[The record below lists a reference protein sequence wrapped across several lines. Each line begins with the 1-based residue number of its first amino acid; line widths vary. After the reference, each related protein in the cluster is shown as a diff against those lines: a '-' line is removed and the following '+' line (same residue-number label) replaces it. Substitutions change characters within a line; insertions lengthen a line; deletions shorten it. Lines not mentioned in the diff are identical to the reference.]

1 MVAPPLTSIEPSIDR
16 FTRQTRRL
24 SASCCPGGRWIGY
37 PTSFG
42 PRVRRSALY
51 AREIRCEHAGFVSAG
66 CGQPIS
72 CIAAWRIGVRRFRAR
87 RSGIMDVCAPIAEPI
102 TPSGDIKYMELPATR
117 VVSVLHVGPYDS
129 LGATYEKLEIFLR
142 TNGIVATGPPR
153 EIYLT
158 PPDVPADQVQTL
170 SSDRSPDVSARSSW
184 RS

>member
-1 MVAPPLTSIEPSIDR
+1 MVAPPLTSIEPSIDDLPAKLVVYQHHVVPAAQLPDV
-16 FTRQTRRL
+16 F
-24 SASCCPGGRWIGY
+24 GRAY
-37 PTSFG
+37 E
-42 PRVRRSALY
+42 ALY
-51 AREIRCEHAGFVSAG
+51 ARIEHAGVAPAGPPFVIFGDQSI
-66 CGQPIS
+66 P
-72 CIAAWRIGVRRFRAR
+72 GVEWH
-87 RSGIMDVCAPIAEPI
+87 MDVCAPIAEPI

-170 SSDRSPDVSARSSW
+170 IERPIA
-184 RS
+184 